1 MSDYL
6 VEARPTLTRWLAGER
21 IGPLPMRG
29 AGQQR
34 TTAPNAGL
42 SFLRVGELKGFTE
55 RCPPW
60 SHAGFFVSV
69 PQKFVRFR

>member
-29 AGQQR
+29 ADQE
-34 TTAPNAGL
+34 APSKVIAAAI
-42 SFLRVGELKGFTE
+42 R
-55 RCPPW
+55 
-60 SHAGFFVSV
+60 A
-69 PQKFVRFR
+69 